1 MVKIS
6 DKAFATIPYLP
17 EGEVDKD
24 NIYALRIDN
33 GKIFFIGWMENAE
46 NYAIQM
52 SNSVADSVL
61 DKSKLLDGASMYDCI
76 TSNPGYNDMYYAWE
90 KENGSC
96 LCWAEPVCCH
106 DFRVYTCK
114 RASSGGK
121 SPEEAVK
128 SNAVV
133 HGNSF
138 HNALTI
144 HPFPAKVNRPSHLF
158 SKNRTGPS
166 VKPVVLK

>member
-61 DKSKLLDGASMYDCI
+61 DKSKLLDGASIYDCI
-76 TSNPGYNDMYYAWE
+76 TSNPGYNDMYYACK
-90 KENGSC
+90 KENGKFINP
-96 LCWAEPVCCH
+96 A
-106 DFRVYTCK
+106 DAACK
-114 RASSGGK
+114 NEYERFLTLIDSATGEKNHKIFCIVPSEIKYIIDSLRD
-121 SPEEAVK
+121 
-128 SNAVV
+128 
-133 HGNSF
+133 GNYVF
-138 HNALTI
+138 INYPNIA
-144 HPFPAKVNRPSHLF
+144 
-158 SKNRTGPS
+158 
-166 VKPVVLK
+166 